1 MMELVFLT
9 VATIAFV
16 AIALVAI
23 AIFLFVIMMRT
34 PGPILPPPGSDE
46 QMFGAE

>member
-9 VATIAFV
+9 VAT
-16 AIALVAI
+16 I